1 MTPLERLRSVSA
13 SMRDLEALL
22 GGRRG
27 ALHRLRRVV
36 RKLPAIA
43 RGLRLTVKTDRSEPL
58 SIGRYLEHNARVWP
72 HRPALLF
79 EERSYTHAELDREA
93 NRWAHLLA
101 SRGIRKGDAVAV
113 FVDNR
118 PELLFAVAGIVKLG
132 AIAAMINSRQ
142 QGHALEHS
150 LRICNAKCFV
160 IGEELW
166 STFAELGPAIE
177 VPERDHLLWLAD
189 RGEAPVPPAAT
200 DARSELACSSTAPPP
215 QLADVRLGDACFYI
229 YTSGT
234 TGLPKASIMSHFRWV
249 KSAGAFGM
257 AALALRPDDVL
268 YVPLPL
274 YHSSALA
281 VAWSAAASTGAA
293 LALRRRFS
301 VSGFWDDVRRFRAT
315 SFVYIGE
322 LCRYLLNQPP
332 HADDRSHSVRKIVG
346 NGLRPD
352 IWRQF
357 KARFGIDEVFEFYGA
372 SEGNVAF
379 VNVLNADCTVGFC
392 PAPYALVRYDIDR
405 DEPVRAPDGRL
416 VRVGRGEVGLL
427 IAELTPRYAFDGY
440 TDPAANEHK
449 LLRDVFEPGDC
460 WFNSGDLLRDLGFR
474 HAQFVDR
481 VGDTFRWKGEN
492 VSTNEVA
499 EVLNAFP
506 QIAESTVYGIE
517 LPGTDGRCGMAA
529 VVPRVPVAE
538 LDLAGLARHL
548 RAELPSYAVPLFLRI
563 EDALEATTTFKQ
575 LKSEL
580 RRQGFDPA
588 RVPGPVFVLPPGSDA
603 YVPLTSELHRA
614 IGRGEL
620 AF

>member
-1 MTPLERLRSVSA
+1 MSPFETIRSVSA
-13 SMRDLEALL
+13 SVKDLETLL
-22 GGRRG
+22 GGRRV
-27 ALHRLRRVV
+27 ALQRLRRLA

-43 RGLRLTVKTDRSEPL
+43 RGLRLTSKTDRTEPL

-72 HRPALLF
+72 DRPALLF
-79 EERSYTHAELDREA
+79 EERAYTHGELDREA

-101 SRGIRKGDAVAV
+101 ARGVRKGDAVAL

-142 QGHALEHS
+142 HGHALEHS
-150 LRICNAKCFV
+150 LRICNATCFV

-166 STFAELGPAIE
+166 RTYAELGAEP
-177 VPERDHLLWLAD
+177 PEREHLLWLAD
-189 RGEAPVPPAAT
+189 RGDTEAPPQAT
-200 DARSELACSSTAPPP
+200 DARTELARSAVTPPP

-249 KSAGAFGM
+249 KGAGAFGM

-268 YVPLPL
+268 YVALPL

-281 VAWSAAASTGAA
+281 VAWSAAATTGAA

-301 VSGFWDDVRRFRAT
+301 VSAFWDDVRRYRAT

-332 HADDRSHSVRKIVG
+332 RDDDRRHLVRKIIG

-352 IWRQF
+352 IWKPF
-357 KARFGIDEVFEFYGA
+357 KTRFGIDEVYEFYAA
-372 SEGNVAF
+372 SEGNIAF
-379 VNVLNADCTVGFC
+379 VNLLNADCTVGLC
-392 PAPYALVRYDIDR
+392 PAPYALVRYDVDR
-405 DEPVRAPDGRL
+405 DEPVRGPDGRL

-427 IAELTPRYAFDGY
+427 LAKLTPRYAFDGY

-506 QIAESTVYGIE
+506 QIAESTVYGVA

-529 VVPRVPVAE
+529 VVPRVPLAE
-538 LDLAGLARHL
+538 LDLAGLAHHL
-548 RAELPSYAVPLFLRI
+548 RAELPPYAVPLFLRI

-575 LKSEL
+575 MKSEL

-588 RVPGPVFVLPPGSDA
+588 RVSRPLFVLPPGSSA
-603 YVPLTSELHRA
+603 YVPLTAELHHA
-614 IGRGEL
+614 IARGEL